1 MTKQAAIRRAEKNI
15 SAAQN
20 AIRWAENRS
29 GITEEEQKNL
39 QEKLEYAEMVL
50 ELVKRYWD

>member
-15 SAAQN
+15 SAAKN

-39 QEKLEYAEMVL
+39 QEKLEYAERVL
-50 ELVKRYWD
+50 ELAKRYWD

>member
-15 SAAQN
+15 SAAKN

-39 QEKLEYAEMVL
+39 KEKLEYAEYVL
-50 ELVKRYWD
+50 QLIERYGD